1 MLQIKC
7 PWCGV
12 RDEVEFRFGGESH
25 LVRPGAEVSDSEWA
39 DYLFNRTN
47 PKGVHYERWC
57 HHHGCGQWFNVARH
71 TVSHNLVAIYP
82 MGDPRPDL
90 SGDANQ

>member
-1 MLQIKC
+1 MLRIAC

-12 RDEVEFRFGGESH
+12 RDEDEFQFGGESH
-25 LVRPGAEVSDSEWA
+25 VVRPPSEAAGAQWS

-57 HHHGCGQWFNVARH
+57 HSFGCSRWFNVARN
-71 TVSHNLVAIYP
+71 TVTHEIVSVYR
-82 MGDPRPDL
+82 MGDRKPDAET
-90 SGDANQ
+90 GA